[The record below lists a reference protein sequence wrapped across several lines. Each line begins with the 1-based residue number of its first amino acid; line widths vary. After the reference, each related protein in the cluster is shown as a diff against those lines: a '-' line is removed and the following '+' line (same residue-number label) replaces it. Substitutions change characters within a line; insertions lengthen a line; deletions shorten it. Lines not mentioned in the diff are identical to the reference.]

1 MCGERV
7 NFKKDKDERER
18 ERERERETENVRE
31 RRRKPVHRIVFC
43 CTRDSKFSIST

>member
-18 ERERERETENVRE
+18 EREREREPE
-31 RRRKPVHRIVFC
+31 HGIVFC

>member
-18 ERERERETENVRE
+18 ERERERE
-31 RRRKPVHRIVFC
+31 PVHGIVFC